1 MIDVKDLVKRF
12 GEKEA
17 VSHVSFH
24 VGRGEIV
31 GFLGPTGA
39 GKTTTMRMITGFL
52 PATSGE
58 VTVGSVPVSADTKEV
73 RRQIGYLP
81 ENNPLYEDLRVR
93 EYLRFRADLKA
104 IPRKVRAARID
115 EVMAACEVTEVADR
129 IIGTCS
135 KGFRQRVGLAD
146 ALLANPPV
154 LILDEPTV
162 GLDPVQ
168 IVRTRELVKDLSR
181 DHTVVLSTHILPEV
195 EAICSRALI
204 LHQGRLLFDGPVS
217 DLHQSLGGGSV
228 TVCTVAAEA
237 AVTEPCLASVE
248 GVERVEFIGAPDGGS
263 TFRVLAEAGA
273 DVRAPLSKAL
283 AEAGLPLLEMKGEQ
297 ISLEEAFLSITT
309 RDHSPEVSE

>member
-12 GEKEA
+12 GDKEA

-24 VGRGEIV
+24 VDSGEIV
-31 GFLGPTGA
+31 GFLGPNGA
-39 GKTTTMRMITGFL
+39 GKTTTMRVITGFL

-58 VTVGSVPVSADTKEV
+58 VTVGSTPVSSDTKEV

-93 EYLRFRADLKA
+93 EYLRFRADLKG
-104 IPRKVRAARID
+104 IPRKARAARID
-115 EVMAACEVTEVADR
+115 EVMEACEVTEVADR

-135 KGFRQRVGLAD
+135 KGFRQRVGLAE

-168 IVRTRELVKDLSR
+168 IVRTRELIKDLSR

-204 LHQGRLLFDGPVS
+204 LHQGRLLFDGPVAE
-217 DLHQSLGGGSV
+217 LHQSLGGGAV
-228 TVCTVAAEA
+228 TVCTVMAEA
-237 AVTEPCLASVE
+237 AVAEPCLASVE
-248 GVERVEFIGAPDGGS
+248 GVERVEFVGAPDGAS
-263 TFRVLAEAGA
+263 SFKVLAGAGV
-273 DVRAPLSKAL
+273 DVRAGLSKAL
-283 AEAGLPLLEMKGEQ
+283 AAAGLPLLEMKAEQ